1 MKKSVRVTERILAVI
16 MTAALVLSVCAVPTF
31 AAEASGASASAASF
45 VNASYK
51 VSLSHCQPPAHLR
64 HMYL

>member
-45 VNASYK
+45 VNTSGDGGDH
-51 VSLSHCQPPAHLR
+51 VISLSASR
-64 HMYL
+64 I